1 MATTATSDRGR
12 RLALGL
18 SLTLGLSLGTGAVAG
33 LLAGRAALLFGL
45 LATGIQLTV
54 PRVAAGLTP
63 TAEYG
68 VGMALR
74 VAGVAVMAIAVMI
87 DRVAVPPGAAA
98 VGYLGTLLPLLWL
111 ETRLT

>member
-1 MATTATSDRGR
+1 MA
-12 RLALGL
+12 LA
-18 SLTLGLSLGTGAVAG
+18 LGTGAVAG
-33 LLAGRAALLFGL
+33 LAAGRTALLFGL
-45 LATGIQLTV
+45 LATGIQLAV
-54 PRVAAGLTP
+54 PRAAAGLTP

-74 VAGVAVMAIAVMI
+74 VAGVAVLGIAMVI
-87 DRVAVPPGAAA
+87 DRVVFPPGAAA